1 MDALGPLAD
10 RSELPRRP
18 LEAGCATLTSLTGRA
33 RRPRRPLKAGGA
45 VYARRPD
52 FPLLPALPRGSL
64 WSWLAG
70 RPRRPLNARR
80 PLCTSR
86 PHFPVLSAL
95 ACGPL
100 WPCFADRSRRA
111 RFSVFDFGKP
121 SGHEIEQ
128 PERERG
134 DLGAEL
140 GDCEIAFALPFAT
153 LVCEDLAERVGPV
166 VRQRV

>member
-33 RRPRRPLKAGGA
+33 RRPRRALKAGGA

-64 WSWLAG
+64 WPWL
-70 RPRRPLNARR
+70 
-80 PLCTSR
+80 
-86 PHFPVLSAL
+86 
-95 ACGPL
+95 
-100 WPCFADRSRRA
+100 ADRSRWSRRSGFA
-111 RFSVFDFGKP
+111 VFDFGQP
-121 SGHEIEQ
+121 SGHEIGHS
-128 PERERG
+128 ERERG

-140 GDCEIAFALPFAT
+140 GDYEIAFALPFAT
-153 LVCEDLAERVGPV
+153 LVCEDLAERIGPV